1 MTKTE
6 EPGGLAIEP
15 LGENG
20 WLARLAGNPAPHRL
34 RALAA
39 ALERRWPGAFEDLI
53 PTWTTLGI
61 LGRDLHNAC
70 SFDQALAA
78 LSLPEASAAAPRLVE
93 VPTHYGGQSGPDL
106 DDLAR
111 HLGMSSG
118 EVVRLHSAATYEVAF
133 LGFLPGFPYLEGLD
147 PRLHAPRRTTPRPR
161 VPAGS
166 VGIAGSATG
175 IYPLESPGGWQLIG
189 RSALPLFDPHREPA
203 ALLQAGDRVRF
214 VPVDAATSA
223 PPPPRA
229 TALPSSSVLEVVAAG
244 LATSIQDLGRP
255 GWGAIGLGPGGALD
269 PDAHLLANCLVGNP
283 GDAAT
288 LELDTVGPTLR
299 CLQPLEVALVG
310 APFELRIDGRVA
322 DTHRPHPVPAGAL
335 IETGRPTWGRRAYLA
350 ISGGFDAPLEL
361 ASRSWHSFARLG
373 LRVERGQTLGRA
385 NAEPAP
391 TPRSRS
397 AWSLRHAPRPSAEL
411 GLVLAAGADPTGLA
425 QGWRV
430 SARADRMA
438 LVLEPT
444 TAAQR
449 PAAADRLTEPVTFGT
464 VQQLPDGCLAIL
476 LADRQTTGGYPRLGE
491 IAAADRASLAQL
503 RPGDH
508 VSLRAVSIA
517 DARAMRSEQIS
528 ALAALRLAIAA
539 RRPVPVPQR
548 GTMG

>member
-1 MTKTE
+1 VTTSDDG
-6 EPGGLAIEP
+6 PRLAIEP
-15 LGENG
+15 LGDNG
-20 WLARLAGNPAPHRL
+20 WLARLAGDPAPHRL

-53 PTWTTLGI
+53 PTWNTLGI
-61 LGRDLHNAC
+61 LGRDLDNA
-70 SFDQALAA
+70 SHLDQALAA
-78 LSLPEASAAAPRLVE
+78 LSLPEAPAAPPRLVE
-93 VPTHYGGQSGPDL
+93 IPTRYGGQCGRDL

-111 HLGMSSG
+111 RLGLSSE
-118 EVVRLHSAATYEVAF
+118 EVVRLHSAPTYEVAF

-147 PRLHAPRRTTPRPR
+147 PRLQAPRRATPRPR

-166 VGIAGSATG
+166 VGIAGAATG
-175 IYPLESPGGWQLIG
+175 IYPLESPGGWHLIG

-214 VPVDAATSA
+214 VPVDADTSE

-229 TALPSSSVLEVVAAG
+229 TALPSSPVFEVVAAG

-255 GWGAIGLGPGGALD
+255 GCGAIGLGPGGALD
-269 PDAHLLANCLVGNP
+269 PDAHLLANWLVGNP
-283 GDAAT
+283 SDAAT

-299 CLQPLEVALVG
+299 CLQPLEIALVG
-310 APFELRIDGRVA
+310 APFELRVDGRVV

-350 ISGGFDAPLEL
+350 ITGGFDAPLEL
-361 ASRSWHSFARLG
+361 GSRSWHSLARLG

-385 NAEPAP
+385 NDEQAP
-391 TPRSRS
+391 TPMPQS
-397 AWSLRHAPRPSAEL
+397 AWSLRHRPRPSAEL
-411 GLVLAAGADPTGLA
+411 RLVLAPGADPAILA
-425 QGWRV
+425 QRWRV
-430 SARADRMA
+430 STRADRMA
-438 LVLEPT
+438 LVLEPAT
-444 TAAQR
+444 TALR

-464 VQQLPDGCLAIL
+464 VQRLPDGCLAIL

-508 VSLRAVSIA
+508 VSLRAVAIA
-517 DARAMRSEQIS
+517 TARAMRSEQIS

>member
-1 MTKTE
+1 MTTTE

-15 LGENG
+15 LGESG
-20 WLARLAGNPAPHRL
+20 WLVRVSGEPAPGRL

-39 ALERRWPGAFEDLI
+39 ELQQRWPGAIEDLI
-53 PTWTTLGI
+53 PTWNALGI
-61 LGRDLHNAC
+61 LGRDLANA
-70 SFDQALAA
+70 SDLDQALAV
-78 LSLPEASAAAPRLVE
+78 LSLPEASAAPPRLIE
-93 VPTHYGGQSGPDL
+93 IPTHYGGQDGPDL

-111 HLGMSSG
+111 HLGLSSE
-118 EVVRLHSAATYEVAF
+118 EVVRLHSATTYDVAF
-133 LGFLPGFPYLEGLD
+133 LGFLPGFPYLQGLD
-147 PRLHAPRRTTPRPR
+147 PRLHAPRHATPRPR

-166 VGIAGSATG
+166 VGIAGTATG
-175 IYPLESPGGWQLIG
+175 IYPLDSPGGWQLIG
-189 RSALPLFDPHREPA
+189 RSALPLFDPRREPA

-214 VPVDAATSA
+214 VAVDAATSA

-229 TALPSSSVLEVVAAG
+229 AALPSSPVFEVVAAG

-269 PDAHLLANCLVGNP
+269 PDAHCIANWLVGNP

-288 LELDTVGPTLR
+288 LELDTVGPTVR
-299 CLQPLEVALVG
+299 CLQPLEIALVG
-310 APFELRIDGRVA
+310 APFELRIDGRVV
-322 DTHRPHPVPAGAL
+322 DSRRPHHVPAGAL

-350 ISGGFDAPLEL
+350 ITGGFDAPLEL
-361 ASRSWHSFARLG
+361 GSRSWHSLARLG

-385 NAEPAP
+385 SAEQAP
-391 TPRSRS
+391 TPMPRS

-411 GLVLAAGADPTGLA
+411 GLVLAAGADPASLA

-449 PAAADRLTEPVTFGT
+449 PAAADRLTEPVTFAT

-508 VSLRAVSIA
+508 VSMHTVSIA

-539 RRPVPVPQR
+539 RR
-548 GTMG
+548 